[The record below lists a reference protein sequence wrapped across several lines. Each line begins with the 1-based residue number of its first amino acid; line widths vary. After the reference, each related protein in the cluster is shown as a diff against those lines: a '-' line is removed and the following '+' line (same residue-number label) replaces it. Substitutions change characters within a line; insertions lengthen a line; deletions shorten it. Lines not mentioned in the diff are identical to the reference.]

1 MVSGRS
7 GASTRS
13 GKRAATG
20 VASAPAVDRA
30 TLLDL
35 YRTMRRIRSAEQRL
49 SELFAAGEVP
59 GFIHLSIGQE
69 AVAAGVMAAL
79 TPADTIAS
87 NHRGHGHCL
96 ARGVDLAGLFAE
108 IMGRD
113 TGLCR
118 GRGGSMHVADM
129 RIGMLGANGIVGA
142 GIPLAVGSALSHQVR
157 GTGGV
162 AVAFFGDGALAE
174 GVLHE
179 SLNIAALWRLPL
191 LFVCE
196 NNGWSEFSPAERQF
210 AAKPLDLAAT
220 FGIGGEQVDGND
232 VFAVLDAA
240 TRLRSQ
246 TAGDGPRMLECITD
260 RVRGHYEGD
269 PQRYRAGTRELTD
282 PLDAGRQRLRAA
294 RMTAAAIDAIDAEV
308 EQEVAAA
315 VETARSGAHPQFA
328 AAAADV
334 YTQGA

>member
-1 MVSGRS
+1 VVRRTSR
-7 GASTRS
+7 ASSESTQRKDA
-13 GKRAATG
+13 KRT
-20 VASAPAVDRA
+20 STDRD
-30 TLLDL
+30 TVIGL
-35 YRTMRRIRSAEQRL
+35 YRTMRRIRSAEGRL

-79 TPADTIAS
+79 QAADTIAS

-142 GIPLAVGSALSHQVR
+142 GIPLAVGSALAHQVR

-179 SLNIAALWRLPL
+179 SINMAALWRLPL
-191 LFVCE
+191 LLVCE
-196 NNGWSEFSPAERQF
+196 NNGWSEFSPAEQQF
-210 AAKPLDLAAT
+210 SAKPLDLAAA
-220 FGIGGEQVDGND
+220 FGVAGEQVDGND
-232 VFAVLDAA
+232 VVAVLDAA
-240 TRLRSQ
+240 TRLRAQ
-246 TAGDGPRMLECITD
+246 AAGDGPRMLECITD

-269 PQRYRAGTRELTD
+269 SQRYRAGATRDLGD
-282 PLDAGRQRLRAA
+282 PLDACRRRLRAA
-294 RMTAAAIDAIDAEV
+294 RVSAAAIDAIDAQV
-308 EQEVAAA
+308 EQEVSAA
-315 VETARSGAHPQFA
+315 VDQARTGAHPKFA
-328 AAAADV
+328 EASADV
-334 YTQGA
+334 YSTSV

>member
-1 MVSGRS
+1 MVARTSR
-7 GASTRS
+7 AAPRS
-13 GKRAATG
+13 GKRATTK
-20 VASAPAVDRA
+20 STSHPPADRA
-30 TLLDL
+30 ALLDL
-35 YRTMRRIRSAEQRL
+35 YRTMRRIRGAEQRL

-118 GRGGSMHVADM
+118 GRGGSMHVADL
-129 RIGMLGANGIVGA
+129 RRGMLGANGIVGA
-142 GIPLAVGSALSHQVR
+142 GIPLAVGSALAHQVR

-179 SLNIAALWRLPL
+179 SLNLAALWRLPL

-210 AAKPLDLAAT
+210 AAKPLALAAT
-220 FGIGGEQVDGND
+220 FDIGGAQVDGND
-232 VFAVLDAA
+232 VLAVRDAA
-240 TRLRSQ
+240 LRLRAQAASE
-246 TAGDGPRMLECITD
+246 GPRLLECITD

-269 PQRYRAGTRELTD
+269 PQRYRAGTRELVD
-282 PLDAGRQRLRAA
+282 PIGACRQRLRTA
-294 RMTAAAIDAIDAEV
+294 RVTAAAIDAVDAEI
-308 EQEVAAA
+308 EQEIAAA
-315 VETARSGAHPQFA
+315 VETARLGAHPTFA

-334 YTQGA
+334 YTQSA

>member
-1 MVSGRS
+1 M
-7 GASTRS
+7 T
-13 GKRAATG
+13 
-20 VASAPAVDRA
+20 APPEQAVVDGD

-35 YRTMRRIRSAEQRL
+35 YRTMRRIRSAELRL
-49 SELFAAGEVP
+49 AELFAAGEVP

-79 TPADTIAS
+79 GPADTIAS

-113 TGLCR
+113 SGLCR

-129 RIGMLGANGIVGA
+129 RRGMLGANGIVGA
-142 GIPLAVGSALSHQVR
+142 GIALAVGSALAHQVR

-179 SLNIAALWRLPL
+179 SLNLAALWRLPL

-220 FGIGGEQVDGND
+220 FGIAGEQVDGND
-232 VFAVLDAA
+232 VLAVREAA
-240 TRLRSQ
+240 TRLRTQ
-246 TAGDGPRMLECITD
+246 TASDGPRFLECITE

-269 PQRYRAGTRELTD
+269 PQRYRAAGQDRHLPD
-282 PLDAGRQRLRAA
+282 PLEVTRAQATRAGVV
-294 RMTAAAIDAIDAEV
+294 AAALAAIDAEV
-308 EQEVAAA
+308 ERDVAAA
-315 VETARSGAHPQFA
+315 VDTARAGAHPTFA
-328 AAAADV
+328 EAAADV
-334 YTQGA
+334 YSRSV